1 MNFAQTA
8 ATVGAVLIACVAA
21 FQLALALGAPYGDA
35 VFGGR
40 APTESGVLTRPFRVL
55 AVLQAV
61 VLGLFGWVL
70 LARTDLVSIPLLG
83 ARSLIWVTW
92 GILVF
97 LVLNTVANFSA
108 PHPIERWVMGPLT
121 LVLSALTLFI
131 AMTA

>member
-1 MNFAQTA
+1 
-8 ATVGAVLIACVAA
+8 VAA

-55 AVLQAV
+55 AVVQAV
-61 VLGLFGWVL
+61 VLVLLGWIL
-70 LARTDLVSIPLLG
+70 LARTDLVSIPVLG
-83 ARSLIWVTW
+83 AGSLTWITW

-108 PHPIERWVMGPLT
+108 PHPIERWVMGSLT
-121 LVLSALTLFI
+121 LVLSALTLSI
-131 AMTA
+131 ALTA